1 MNAFGLWVQALR
13 PRTLVLALAGVSLG
27 QFLAATGGH
36 FAWLTCLLTLLTAVL
51 LQVLSNLA
59 NDYGDSLHGVDDA
72 RRVGP
77 QRAVQSG
84 RVSLRQMFGAVVLSA
99 LLAGVAGLALILLA
113 LGGQGLLLALAFLL
127 LGALA
132 IWAAY
137 AYTATARPYG
147 YVGLGDVMVF
157 TFFGPVAVVGS
168 HYLQVG
174 RLDALVLLPAAACG
188 LLAVAVLNI
197 NNMRD
202 LAGDRLAGKLTV
214 PVRLGLPG
222 ARVYH
227 TLLLGGAAILAL
239 LFVLLD
245 WHSPWQL
252 LFLLS
257 LPLLAGHLAAVRRGS
272 GAELDPLLKQMAL
285 ATLLFC
291 LLLGVGQLF

>member
-1 MNAFGLWVQALR
+1 
-13 PRTLVLALAGVSLG
+13 
-27 QFLAATGGH
+27 
-36 FAWLTCLLTLLTAVL
+36 
-51 LQVLSNLA
+51 
-59 NDYGDSLHGVDDA
+59 
-72 RRVGP
+72 VGP

-99 LLAGVAGLALILLA
+99 FLAGVAGLALILLA

-147 YVGLGDVMVF
+147 YVGLGDVMVLI
-157 TFFGPVAVVGS
+157 FFGPVAVVGS

-227 TLLLGGAAILAL
+227 ALLLGGAVVLAL
-239 LFVLLD
+239 LFVLLR
-245 WHSPWQL
+245 WQSPWQL

-257 LPLLAGHLAAVRRGS
+257 LPLLARHLAAVMRRS
-272 GAELDPLLKQMAL
+272 GAELDPLLRQMAL

-291 LLLGVGQLF
+291 LLLGVGQLL